1 MKRKCSGPYLDVDCV
16 GRLTGDA
23 VEVLNPYAES
33 SELLLPLLLALWLED
48 LIKEVTSPDFLVCL
62 LGGGFEPP
70 SSSAAWPSCPF
81 LYGLMLF
88 PIVSYLF
95 SVEHEDK
102 EAG

>member
-1 MKRKCSGPYLDVDCV
+1 MDCV

-33 SELLLPLLLALWLED
+33 SELLLPLLLALWED
-48 LIKEVTSPDFLVCL
+48 LIKEVTSPAFLVCL
-62 LGGGFEPP
+62 GGFEPPPP
-70 SSSAAWPSCPF
+70 SSSAAWPSCAF

-95 SVEHEDK
+95 SVEHEDR

>member
-1 MKRKCSGPYLDVDCV
+1 MDCV

-33 SELLLPLLLALWLED
+33 SELLLPLLLALWED
-48 LIKEVTSPDFLVCL
+48 LIKEVTSPAFLVCF
-62 LGGGFEPP
+62 GGFEP
-70 SSSAAWPSCPF
+70 SSSAAWPPCAF

-95 SVEHEDK
+95 SVEHEDR